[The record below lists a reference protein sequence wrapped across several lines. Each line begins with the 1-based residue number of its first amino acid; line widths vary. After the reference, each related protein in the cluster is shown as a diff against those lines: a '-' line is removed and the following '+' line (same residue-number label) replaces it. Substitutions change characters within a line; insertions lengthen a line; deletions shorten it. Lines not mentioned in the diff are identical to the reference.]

1 MIHSPRIRLGR
12 HRVEDNLVV
21 SGLSCCCCPYLVLHL
36 WWSFTDPPPVSTS
49 LSHPVRL
56 PTPVVVCSPL
66 GLVYLAPL
74 WFYSCLID
82 AESLPS
88 VEKHRVHPKAFVI
101 RDCLESELRPPAQ
114 RPPRPLSLLK
124 QSLGRVG
131 GLFPVLH
138 CFGSDSRVTTTD
150 CAGCAAAP
158 CSCPSNVVPIAYDAR
173 QPPALPS
180 LLI

>member
-1 MIHSPRIRLGR
+1 MRRFTRPGLGSD
-12 HRVEDNLVV
+12 VIV
-21 SGLSCCCCPYLVLHL
+21 SKTTWLYLACLAAVAHI
-36 WWSFTDPPPVSTS
+36 WFSTS
-49 LSHPVRL
+49 GGHLLIPLLCRPFYPTQL

-101 RDCLESELRPPAQ
+101 RDCLESELRPLAQ

-131 GLFPVLH
+131 GHFPVLH
-138 CFGSDSRVTTTD
+138 CFVGLARHHHRLCRLRSSPMLMPRKR
-150 CAGCAAAP
+150 
-158 CSCPSNVVPIAYDAR
+158 CPNSV
-173 QPPALPS
+173 
-180 LLI
+180 